1 MKIAEIS
8 AFNNFSVGSIMNQI
22 KVELLNQGHECKVYY
37 FRNQQDSNNY
47 LGSKFN
53 LYYNALLSRLFD
65 VDGFVTKR
73 NTKKLIDELDEF
85 NPDIVHL
92 HCLHGYY
99 LNCKLLFEYLKKKKI
114 KVVWTMHDNWA
125 ITGHCAYFDLRK
137 CDKWKS
143 GCGGCPAKKDYP
155 KSLLDFSK
163 RNYIQKKNVFTSL
176 DENQLYIVSPS
187 KWLDKII
194 EQSFLN
200 KYNHK
205 VIYNSINLSKFKNYD
220 NPREKVLLA
229 VASVWDERKNLS
241 KVLEISSNLNEWKVI
256 VVGKIDK
263 KINKEKYVNVKFIDR
278 TNSIDELINI
288 YNRASILIN
297 PTLAD
302 NYPTVNLEAQM
313 CGLKVMTY
321 NTGGAIET
329 DLGNL
334 FVFDEQTF
342 VNDVYL
348 DNLFNKV
355 EMIVNDDKIMF
366 DAMSQLYINLFNE
379 ILG

>member
-1 MKIAEIS
+1 M
-8 AFNNFSVGSIMNQI
+8 
-22 KVELLNQGHECKVYY
+22 
-37 FRNQQDSNNY
+37 
-47 LGSKFN
+47 
-53 LYYNALLSRLFD
+53 
-65 VDGFVTKR
+65 
-73 NTKKLIDELDEF
+73 
-85 NPDIVHL
+85 
-92 HCLHGYY
+92 
-99 LNCKLLFEYLKKKKI
+99 
-114 KVVWTMHDNWA
+114 
-125 ITGHCAYFDLRK
+125 
-137 CDKWKS
+137 
-143 GCGGCPAKKDYP
+143 
-155 KSLLDFSK
+155 
-163 RNYIQKKNVFTSL
+163 
-176 DENQLYIVSPS
+176 
-187 KWLDKII
+187 
-194 EQSFLN
+194 
-200 KYNHK
+200 
-205 VIYNSINLSKFKNYD
+205 
-220 NPREKVLLA
+220 LLA

-241 KVLEISSNLNEWKVI
+241 KVLEISSNLNEWKVM

-263 KINKEKYVNVKFIDR
+263 KINKEKYVNVKFVDR

-288 YNRASILIN
+288 YNSASILIN

-355 EMIVNDDKIMF
+355 EMIGNDDKIMF